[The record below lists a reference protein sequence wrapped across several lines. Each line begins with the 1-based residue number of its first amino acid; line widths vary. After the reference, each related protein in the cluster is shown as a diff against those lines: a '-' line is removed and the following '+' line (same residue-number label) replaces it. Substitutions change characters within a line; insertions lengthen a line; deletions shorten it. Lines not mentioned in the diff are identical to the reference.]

1 MALAFLA
8 KKSWHTKNIK
18 NVEAVWLAE
27 QAKEHEEKRLRE
39 FEIELK
45 KERRDMEDR
54 QIQRDAG
61 LLDPLNNRKERLD
74 WMYQQGGKGGV
85 QAAKSGEEVEQDL
98 DAYLLGKEYKEDEK
112 DNKKLAK
119 VISGSGADGQAAV
132 SARWLNKHANDTNE
146 TFRRLHEDPMYFIA
160 KQEKEK
166 SDKIAANPLLA
177 RRLQQ
182 HPHLQHQQRQ
192 GSSVSLKR
200 KREDKK
206 DKKKKKKSKK
216 SKKKKKKK
224 KETEDVDDET
234 KEKSRQGYVPV
245 AQRGAVLFFCV
256 TELANLDPMY
266 QYSLSWFIQLFI
278 VALNESEENSSLNE
292 RLVIINKFFTFL
304 LYDNVC
310 RSLFEDAKLLFSFMM
325 TIKIA
330 QFEKRID
337 ENQWRFLISGQ
348 TPGIPYDGEN
358 PCPSWLKKRSWQEL
372 CMVNNLSQYNK
383 VAENFHANE
392 KDWLAYF
399 ENHETHKAHM
409 PAGLHDTLNGF
420 EKMCILRCL
429 RPDKITD
436 AIQDY
441 VTIELGKR
449 SSLLHEYHFKIFM
462 ISLFFFS
469 FFFLCYLFSAI
480 FAHFFILFF
489 FHLISS
495 DLLRSPPFR
504 P

>member
-1 MALAFLA
+1 MTTKLPNPHYAPEVCVKVTLLNFAITMQGLEDQLLGAAIKVELPEVEEAKNKLVVQNAEMNRTLAELEDKILFLLANSKGNILDDQEVIDALDEA
-8 KKSWHTKNIK
+8 TKTGAEVK
-18 NVEAVWLAE
+18 QKQVEA
-27 QAKEHEEKRLRE
+27 
-39 FEIELK
+39 
-45 KERRDMEDR
+45 
-54 QIQRDAG
+54 
-61 LLDPLNNRKERLD
+61 
-74 WMYQQGGKGGV
+74 
-85 QAAKSGEEVEQDL
+85 
-98 DAYLLGKEYKEDEK
+98 
-112 DNKKLAK
+112 K
-119 VISGSGADGQAAV
+119 VV
-132 SARWLNKHANDTNE
+132 
-146 TFRRLHEDPMYFIA
+146 
-160 KQEKEK
+160 EKE
-166 SDKIAANPLLA
+166 I
-177 RRLQQ
+177 
-182 HPHLQHQQRQ
+182 
-192 GSSVSLKR
+192 
-200 KREDKK
+200 
-206 DKKKKKKSKK
+206 
-216 SKKKKKKK
+216 
-224 KETEDVDDET
+224 DV
-234 KEKSRQGYVPV
+234 SRQGYVPV